1 MGCCICNANPV
12 AGSFFQLLQQL
23 LAEKTVV
30 QTRFFTALV
39 ALDFG
44 PFSNRKSTFLAA
56 RLGGVLQEVLAEKS
70 CRNSAL
76 FSPDIS
82 FRAEL
87 AVASAK
93 GATRRR
99 RRRGARL
106 QLENPIRNF

>member
-1 MGCCICNANPV
+1 MRCCICNADP
-12 AGSFFQLLQQL
+12 AARSIFQLLQQL

>member
-1 MGCCICNANPV
+1 MRCCICNADP
-12 AGSFFQLLQQL
+12 AARSIFQLLQQL

-56 RLGGVLQEVLAEKS
+56 VIGAVLRDVLAEKS
-70 CRNSAL
+70 CRNSAV
-76 FSPDIS
+76 FSPDFS

-87 AVASAK
+87 AVASAT
-93 GATRRR
+93 GN
-99 RRRGARL
+99 
-106 QLENPIRNF
+106 LEFLLGISG